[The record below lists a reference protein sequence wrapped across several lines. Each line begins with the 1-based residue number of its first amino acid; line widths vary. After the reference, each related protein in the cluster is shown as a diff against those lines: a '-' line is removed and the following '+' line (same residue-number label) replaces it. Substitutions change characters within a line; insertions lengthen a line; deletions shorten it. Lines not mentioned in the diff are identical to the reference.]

1 MSPKTTPSAAMVA
14 AMVRGL
20 TGAEPLIGSWAGW
33 LMESYSHWQV
43 LGGNQSQSGCAG
55 ACFFALKSHLLSFP
69 FPAFHTIRTMNTIQT
84 IINQG
89 LAQAQ
94 GAAPAGADQQS
105 GGWTIL
111 AMYAL
116 LFVGMYF
123 LLFAPQRKRQKE
135 LEKLQSDL
143 AVGDKVLAAGGI
155 YGRVVSI
162 KEDRITLELDS
173 GRLVVHKSA
182 IMGKDADAIVK
193 A

>member
-1 MSPKTTPSAAMVA
+1 
-14 AMVRGL
+14 
-20 TGAEPLIGSWAGW
+20 
-33 LMESYSHWQV
+33 
-43 LGGNQSQSGCAG
+43 
-55 ACFFALKSHLLSFP
+55 
-69 FPAFHTIRTMNTIQT
+69 MNIIQT
-84 IINQG
+84 VVIQG

-94 GAAPAGADQQS
+94 PAAGAPQAEQG

-111 AMYAL
+111 IMYAL

-135 LEKLQSDL
+135 LEKLQTEL

-162 KEDRITLELDS
+162 KDDRITLELDS

-182 IMGKDADAIVK
+182 IMGKDAADVVQA
-193 A
+193 

>member
-1 MSPKTTPSAAMVA
+1 
-14 AMVRGL
+14 
-20 TGAEPLIGSWAGW
+20 
-33 LMESYSHWQV
+33 
-43 LGGNQSQSGCAG
+43 
-55 ACFFALKSHLLSFP
+55 
-69 FPAFHTIRTMNTIQT
+69 MNIIQT
-84 IINQG
+84 VVIQG

-94 GAAPAGADQQS
+94 PAAGAPQAEQ
-105 GGWTIL
+105 GGWSIL
-111 AMYAL
+111 IMYAL

-135 LEKLQSDL
+135 LEKLQTEL

-162 KEDRITLELDS
+162 KDDRITLEVDS

-182 IMGKDADAIVK
+182 IMGKDADAVVQ

>member
-1 MSPKTTPSAAMVA
+1 
-14 AMVRGL
+14 
-20 TGAEPLIGSWAGW
+20 
-33 LMESYSHWQV
+33 
-43 LGGNQSQSGCAG
+43 
-55 ACFFALKSHLLSFP
+55 
-69 FPAFHTIRTMNTIQT
+69 MNIIQT
-84 IINQG
+84 VVIQG

-94 GAAPAGADQQS
+94 PAAGAPQAEQG

-111 AMYAL
+111 IMYAL

-135 LEKLQSDL
+135 LEKLQSEL
-143 AVGDKVLAAGGI
+143 SVGDKVLAAGGI

-162 KEDRITLELDS
+162 KDDRITLELDS

-182 IMGKDADAIVK
+182 IMGKDADAIVQ

>member
-1 MSPKTTPSAAMVA
+1 
-14 AMVRGL
+14 
-20 TGAEPLIGSWAGW
+20 
-33 LMESYSHWQV
+33 
-43 LGGNQSQSGCAG
+43 
-55 ACFFALKSHLLSFP
+55 
-69 FPAFHTIRTMNTIQT
+69 MNIIQAV
-84 IINQG
+84 INQG
-89 LAQAQ
+89 LAQAAGGSGAQ
-94 GAAPAGADQQS
+94 GDQAG

-135 LEKLQSDL
+135 LEKLQSEL

-162 KEDRITLELDS
+162 KEERITLELDS

-182 IMGKDADAIVK
+182 IMGKDADAVVQ

>member
-1 MSPKTTPSAAMVA
+1 
-14 AMVRGL
+14 
-20 TGAEPLIGSWAGW
+20 
-33 LMESYSHWQV
+33 
-43 LGGNQSQSGCAG
+43 
-55 ACFFALKSHLLSFP
+55 
-69 FPAFHTIRTMNTIQT
+69 MNIIQT
-84 IINQG
+84 VINQG

-94 GAAPAGADQQS
+94 AGAGAQGEQAS

-155 YGRVVSI
+155 YGRVVSL
-162 KEDRITLELDS
+162 KDDRVTLELDS
-173 GRLVVHKSA
+173 GRLTVHKSA
-182 IMGKDADAIVK
+182 IMGKDVDAVVQ

>member
-1 MSPKTTPSAAMVA
+1 
-14 AMVRGL
+14 
-20 TGAEPLIGSWAGW
+20 
-33 LMESYSHWQV
+33 
-43 LGGNQSQSGCAG
+43 
-55 ACFFALKSHLLSFP
+55 
-69 FPAFHTIRTMNTIQT
+69 MNIIQT
-84 IINQG
+84 VINQG

-94 GAAPAGADQQS
+94 AGAGAQGEQQS

-135 LEKLQSDL
+135 LEKLQSEL

-162 KEDRITLELDS
+162 KDDRITLELEA
-173 GRLVVHKSA
+173 GRLAVHKSA
-182 IMGKDADAIVK
+182 IMGKDVDAVVQ

>member
-1 MSPKTTPSAAMVA
+1 MNIIQTV
-14 AMVRGL
+14 V
-20 TGAEPLIGSWAGW
+20 I
-33 LMESYSHWQV
+33 QV
-43 LGGNQSQSGCAG
+43 LAEAPPEQ
-55 ACFFALKSHLLSFP
+55 
-69 FPAFHTIRTMNTIQT
+69 
-84 IINQG
+84 QG
-89 LAQAQ
+89 W
-94 GAAPAGADQQS
+94 P
-105 GGWTIL
+105 IL

-135 LEKLQSDL
+135 LEKLQTEL

-162 KEDRITLELDS
+162 KDDRITIELDS

-182 IMGKDADAIVK
+182 IMGKDVDAVIK

>member
-1 MSPKTTPSAAMVA
+1 
-14 AMVRGL
+14 
-20 TGAEPLIGSWAGW
+20 
-33 LMESYSHWQV
+33 
-43 LGGNQSQSGCAG
+43 
-55 ACFFALKSHLLSFP
+55 
-69 FPAFHTIRTMNTIQT
+69 MNIIQT
-84 IINQG
+84 VINQG
-89 LAQAQ
+89 FAQAQ
-94 GAAPAGADQQS
+94 AGAGAPGDQQN

-123 LLFAPQRKRQKE
+123 LLFAPQRKRQKQ

-162 KEDRITLELDS
+162 KDDRVTIELDS
-173 GRLVVHKSA
+173 GRMSVHKSA
-182 IMGKDADAIVK
+182 IMGKDADAIVQ

>member
-1 MSPKTTPSAAMVA
+1 
-14 AMVRGL
+14 
-20 TGAEPLIGSWAGW
+20 
-33 LMESYSHWQV
+33 
-43 LGGNQSQSGCAG
+43 
-55 ACFFALKSHLLSFP
+55 
-69 FPAFHTIRTMNTIQT
+69 MNIIQT
-84 IINQG
+84 VINQG

-94 GAAPAGADQQS
+94 AGAGAPGDQQN

-143 AVGDKVLAAGGI
+143 GVGDKVLAAGGI
-155 YGRVVSI
+155 YGRVVSM
-162 KEDRITLELDS
+162 KDDRVTIELDS
-173 GRLVVHKSA
+173 GRMTVHKSA
-182 IMGKDADAIVK
+182 IMGKDADAIVQ

>member
-1 MSPKTTPSAAMVA
+1 
-14 AMVRGL
+14 
-20 TGAEPLIGSWAGW
+20 
-33 LMESYSHWQV
+33 
-43 LGGNQSQSGCAG
+43 
-55 ACFFALKSHLLSFP
+55 
-69 FPAFHTIRTMNTIQT
+69 MNTIQT
-84 IINQG
+84 IIIQG

-94 GAAPAGADQQS
+94 AAPTAPAAGGQEQS

-111 AMYAL
+111 VMYAL

-135 LEKLQSDL
+135 LEKLQSEL
-143 AVGDKVLAAGGI
+143 SVGDKVLAAGGI

-162 KEDRITLELDS
+162 KDDRITLELDS

-182 IMGKDADAIVK
+182 IMGKDVDAVVQ

>member
-1 MSPKTTPSAAMVA
+1 
-14 AMVRGL
+14 
-20 TGAEPLIGSWAGW
+20 
-33 LMESYSHWQV
+33 
-43 LGGNQSQSGCAG
+43 
-55 ACFFALKSHLLSFP
+55 
-69 FPAFHTIRTMNTIQT
+69 MNTIQT
-84 IINQG
+84 IIIQG

-94 GAAPAGADQQS
+94 AAPAAGAQEQG

-111 AMYAL
+111 VMYAL

-143 AVGDKVLAAGGI
+143 SVGDKVLAAGGI

-162 KEDRITLELDS
+162 KDDRITLELDS

-182 IMGKDADAIVK
+182 IMGKDVDAVVQ

>member
-1 MSPKTTPSAAMVA
+1 
-14 AMVRGL
+14 
-20 TGAEPLIGSWAGW
+20 
-33 LMESYSHWQV
+33 
-43 LGGNQSQSGCAG
+43 
-55 ACFFALKSHLLSFP
+55 
-69 FPAFHTIRTMNTIQT
+69 MNIIQT
-84 IINQG
+84 VVIQG

-94 GAAPAGADQQS
+94 PAAGAPQAEQ
-105 GGWTIL
+105 GGGLSIL
-111 AMYAL
+111 IMYAL

-135 LEKLQSDL
+135 LEKLQTEL

-162 KEDRITLELDS
+162 KDDRITLELDS

-182 IMGKDADAIVK
+182 IMGKDVDAVIK

>member
-1 MSPKTTPSAAMVA
+1 
-14 AMVRGL
+14 
-20 TGAEPLIGSWAGW
+20 
-33 LMESYSHWQV
+33 
-43 LGGNQSQSGCAG
+43 
-55 ACFFALKSHLLSFP
+55 
-69 FPAFHTIRTMNTIQT
+69 MNIIQT
-84 IINQG
+84 VVIQG

-94 GAAPAGADQQS
+94 PPAGAPQAEQG

-111 AMYAL
+111 IMYAL

-135 LEKLQSDL
+135 LEKLQSEL
-143 AVGDKVLAAGGI
+143 SVGDKVLAAGGI

-162 KEDRITLELDS
+162 KDDRITLELDS

-182 IMGKDADAIVK
+182 IMGKDVDAVVQ

>member
-1 MSPKTTPSAAMVA
+1 
-14 AMVRGL
+14 
-20 TGAEPLIGSWAGW
+20 
-33 LMESYSHWQV
+33 
-43 LGGNQSQSGCAG
+43 
-55 ACFFALKSHLLSFP
+55 
-69 FPAFHTIRTMNTIQT
+69 MNIIQT
-84 IINQG
+84 AVIQG

-94 GAAPAGADQQS
+94 PAAGAPQAEQG

-111 AMYAL
+111 IMYAL

-135 LEKLQSDL
+135 LEKLQSEL
-143 AVGDKVLAAGGI
+143 SVGDKVLAAGGI

-162 KEDRITLELDS
+162 KDDRITLELDS

-182 IMGKDADAIVK
+182 IMGKDVDAVVQ

>member
-1 MSPKTTPSAAMVA
+1 
-14 AMVRGL
+14 
-20 TGAEPLIGSWAGW
+20 
-33 LMESYSHWQV
+33 
-43 LGGNQSQSGCAG
+43 
-55 ACFFALKSHLLSFP
+55 
-69 FPAFHTIRTMNTIQT
+69 MNIIQT
-84 IINQG
+84 VINQW

-94 GAAPAGADQQS
+94 TAVPAGGDQQN

-135 LEKLQSDL
+135 LEKIQSDL
-143 AVGDKVLAAGGI
+143 SVGDKVLAAGGI

-162 KEDRITLELDS
+162 KDDRVTIELDS
-173 GRLVVHKSA
+173 GRMTVHKSA
-182 IMGKDADAIVK
+182 IMGKDADAIVQ